1 MKSNARRRIAEEAA
15 RFMAMGIESEYLQA
29 KERAA
34 MMLGLSDCDNLPSN
48 QMVRDLITRF
58 ARNEIGDLELDR
70 RLKAMRELA
79 LAVMSAI
86 KAFDLVLFGS
96 VQSGQIGLESDIDLA
111 AYADEHL
118 HVLQA
123 LSQYGYDPDQ
133 IEEVENIKGRFVH
146 IRWQQDQWP
155 LEITV
160 YPEFQKDMVQY
171 SSIDGKPIK
180 KLNIA
185 QLRHLIEQGR
195 DKN

>member
-15 RFMAMGIESEYLQA
+15 RFMAMGVESEYLQA

-34 MMLGLSDCDNLPSN
+34 MMLGLSDSVNLPSN
-48 QMVRDLITRF
+48 QMVRDLIARF
-58 ARNEIGDLELDR
+58 SRDEIGDMELDR
-70 RLKAMRELA
+70 RLRSMREAA
-79 LAVMSAI
+79 LAVMTAI
-86 KAFDLVLFGS
+86 KAYDPVLFGS

-118 HVLQA
+118 YVLNE
-123 LSQYGYDPDQ
+123 LGQYGYEPQ
-133 IEEVENIKGRFVH
+133 EVEEVENIKGRFVH

-160 YPEFQKDMVQY
+160 YPESERDVVQY